1 MLVKDLNDIAR
12 RNGTS
17 LKQMRNAINRTI
29 NQSTPAL
36 TAEGIKWYQSAQ
48 QACVEIAEGT
58 QYTPEQVAGAIA
70 HLSPRMPWSRN
81 VELARILVNTGTA
94 PCMKRSLEGAIAAL
108 NSDNPIETFGA
119 NAHKTRAFF
128 RNIVGD
134 YSHVTVDV
142 WAARIALGTND
153 AEKMLSRKG
162 MYEAVAHAYKLAGLN
177 HNLTPAETQAV
188 AWCVVRGTH
197 E

>member
-17 LKQMRNAINRTI
+17 IKQMRNATNRTI
-29 NQSTPAL
+29 NQSTVEL

-48 QACVEIAEGT
+48 ATCIEIAEGT
-58 QYTPEQVAGAIA
+58 SYTPEQVAGAIA
-70 HLSPRMPWSRN
+70 HLSPRMPWGRN
-81 VELARILVNTGTA
+81 VELARTLVNTGTA
-94 PCMKRSLEGAIAAL
+94 PCMKRSLNGAIAAL